1 MPTLKLTKRIIDQ
14 IPFTESGQC
23 FYRDVE
29 LTGFGVCVGA
39 SAKSYFVEARLHQKN
54 IRQTLGRHPSM
65 GLDEARSVAMQRLSA
80 LRRGENPVQAA
91 KLKRAREM
99 TVEQG
104 FAAVFEA
111 KPNLVA
117 VTKAGYARTLRLY
130 RPDWRKLPL
139 REISHEMVLA
149 KFRKINTEHGPI
161 TANNAFRHLR
171 AIYNFVSSVHDE
183 FPTNPVS
190 VLSRTRSWAPERRRR
205 TLVAPHQLPVFWQ
218 AVMGE
223 CPDARDFMLVALFSG
238 MRRNEIAK
246 LKWEYLDFAART
258 LEIPIT
264 KNGDPLLLPLSNFLF
279 ELFSRRRE
287 IAGQSEW
294 VFPGSGA
301 SGHIVET
308 KSFLLRIVGLSSVK
322 FTLHDMRRTYISIAE
337 SLDISSYAL
346 KRLLNHRS
354 NDDVTGGYI
363 VMSVDRLRLP
373 VERVAQKILELAN
386 ASEVKKA
393 A

>member
-29 LTGFGVCVGA
+29 LTGFGVCVGTT
-39 SAKSYFVEARLHQKN
+39 AKTFFVEARLHQKN
-54 IRQTLGRHPSM
+54 IRQTLGRYPLI
-65 GLDEARSVAMQRLSA
+65 GLDEARSVGMQRLSA
-80 LRRGENPVQAA
+80 LMRGENPVQTA
-91 KLKRAREM
+91 KLKRAKEM

-111 KPNLVA
+111 KRNLVA
-117 VTKAGYARTLRLY
+117 VTKTGYARTLRLY
-130 RPDWRKLPL
+130 LPEWRKLPL
-139 REISHEMVLA
+139 REITREMVLA
-149 KFRKINTEHGPI
+149 KFRKISAEHGAI

-183 FPTNPVS
+183 FPVNPVS

-205 TLVAPHQLPVFWQ
+205 TLVAPHQLPNWWQ
-218 AVMGE
+218 AVMSE
-223 CPDARDFMLVALFSG
+223 RPDARDFILVALFSG

-246 LKWEYLDFAART
+246 LKWEYLDFSART
-258 LEIPIT
+258 LEIPLT
-264 KNGDPLLLPLSNFLF
+264 KNGDPLLLPLSNFLL

-294 VFPGSGA
+294 VFPGNGA

-308 KSFLLRIVGLSSVK
+308 KSFLSRIVGVSEVK
-322 FTLHDMRRTYISIAE
+322 FTLHDLRRTYISIAE

-346 KRLLNHRS
+346 KKLLNHRS
-354 NDDVTGGYI
+354 NDDMTGSYI
-363 VMSVDRLRLP
+363 IVSVDRLRLP
-373 VERVAQKILELAN
+373 VERIATKILELVHEEK
-386 ASEVKKA
+386 SKIA